1 MLSVKN
7 ATTIN
12 RKPLKRV
19 RELFDLTKGYRM
31 ERSVF
36 VTGCKRPPFR
46 KRSDCSVALFNIFRY
61 LADNA
66 VSSDE
71 LGEKSRKPLQ
81 TGLAEANK

>member
-19 RELFDLTKGYRM
+19 RETI
-31 ERSVF
+31 RSYKRC
-36 VTGCKRPPFR
+36 GCKRPPFR

-61 LADNA
+61 LAQTTRPS
-66 VSSDE
+66 SSD
-71 LGEKSRKPLQ
+71 
-81 TGLAEANK
+81 TTTN